1 MATGFSVVDA
11 LSKNSKKGVEET
23 PRARFRTKD
32 ISIHKIYSNS
42 KNFYPQEG
50 IEEKAAEILAVGMLE
65 NIAVMYAPE
74 EQGEYRIISGERRW
88 RALKML
94 AEQGY
99 KEFEIVTCQVRSP
112 ANPHEE
118 KIELI
123 IANSSRVKDTA
134 TLLREEA
141 ELKEEL
147 EYMRENG
154 IKLRGY
160 DLESGRLRDVIAGML
175 KMSKTKIAQIETVNN
190 NLIPELREALEQKHI
205 TFSAAYELAGMAEA
219 EQREALEKYMED
231 GELSYKTIKEMKQEM
246 DAACQKEQMP
256 EQKTID
262 HNSDAAEIGVSDSD
276 TDNPGDE
283 RPEEAAEDDEEEEVE
298 SELIPEPYED
308 PHPIGITS
316 LCYGCQKYLDCNV
329 RTSTCTSCDQYVD
342 KAEAEKTEEQRYDE
356 EQARI
361 DRKTRARL
369 REMEDEEK
377 MKRLPSKEKKREAV
391 LEFFAMCDAIC
402 DYYRCDENEE
412 VPSSEACPLFKWC
425 SGMTF
430 SMSEG
435 EIRELLDVVER
446 EKRDSN
452 K

>member
-11 LSKNSKKGVEET
+11 LSKNSKQGVEET

-88 RALKML
+88 RALKIL
-94 AEQGY
+94 VEQGY

-175 KMSKTKIAQIETVNN
+175 KMSKTKIAQIEAVNN
-190 NLIPELREALEQKHI
+190 NLIPELREALEQNHI
-205 TFSAAYELAGMAEA
+205 TFSAAYELAGMAEV

-231 GELSYKTIKEMKQEM
+231 GELSYKTIKEMKQKM
-246 DAACQKEQMP
+246 DMDSQEEQMP
-256 EQKTID
+256 EQKMID
-262 HNSDAAEIGVSDSD
+262 HNGDVNEMDVSDSD
-276 TDNPGDE
+276 TDSLGDE
-283 RPEEAAEDDEEEEVE
+283 RPEEAAEDDEEEEME
-298 SELIPEPYED
+298 LELIPEPYED

-316 LCYGCQKYLDCNV
+316 LCYSCQKYLDCNV
-329 RTSTCTSCDQYVD
+329 RTSTCTSCDQYVN
-342 KAEAEKTEEQRYDE
+342 KAEAEKTDEQRYDE

-361 DRKTRARL
+361 DRQTRARL

-377 MKRLPSKEKKREAV
+377 MKHLPSEEKKREAV
-391 LEFFAMCDAIC
+391 IEFLSACDAIC
-402 DYYRCDENEE
+402 TGRHCDMYGFDS
-412 VPSSEACPLFKWC
+412 PLQCPLYKWC
-425 SGMTF
+425 DGTIFPM
-430 SMSEG
+430 G
-435 EIRELLDVVER
+435 EKNMREFVDAVER
-446 EKRDSN
+446 EKERVEQ
-452 K
+452 

>member
-1 MATGFSVVDA
+1 MATGFSVMDA
-11 LSKNSKKGVEET
+11 LSKNSKQGAEET

-42 KNFYPQEG
+42 QNFYPQEG

-65 NIAVMYAPE
+65 NITVMYAPE
-74 EQGEYRIISGERRW
+74 GQGEYRIISGERRW

-94 AEQGY
+94 VEQGY

-160 DLESGRLRDVIAGML
+160 DLESGRLRDVIATML
-175 KMSKTKIAQIETVNN
+175 KMSKTKIAQIEAVNN
-190 NLIPELREALEQKHI
+190 NLIAEFREALEQKFI
-205 TFSAAYELAGMAEA
+205 TFSAAYELAGMSAEG
-219 EQREALEKYMED
+219 QRKALERYMED
-231 GELSYKTIKEMKQEM
+231 GELPYKIIKEMKQEI
-246 DAACQKEQMP
+246 DAACQGEQIPGQMVF
-256 EQKTID
+256 D
-262 HNSDAAEIGVSDSD
+262 HNGDVNEMNVSDSD
-276 TDNPGDE
+276 TDSPGDE
-283 RPEEAAEDDEEEEVE
+283 RPEEAAEDGKEEAAE

-361 DRKTRARL
+361 DRQTRARI

-377 MKRLPSKEKKREAV
+377 MKHLPSEEKKREAV
-391 LEFFAMCDAIC
+391 IEFLATCDAMCVGRHC
-402 DYYRCDENEE
+402 DMYEPD
-412 VPSSEACPLFKWC
+412 STLQCPLYKWC
-425 SGMTF
+425 NGMIF
-430 SMSEG
+430 PMG
-435 EIRELLDVVER
+435 EKGIREFVDAVENRR
-446 EKRDSN
+446 EKRE
-452 K
+452 

>member
-1 MATGFSVVDA
+1 MATGFSVMDA
-11 LSKNSKKGVEET
+11 LSKNSKQGVEET

-32 ISIHKIYSNS
+32 ISIHKIYSNG

-94 AEQGY
+94 VEQGY
-99 KEFEIVTCQVRSP
+99 KEFEVVTCQVRSP

-141 ELKEEL
+141 ELKSEL
-147 EYMRENG
+147 EYMRDNG

-160 DLESGRLRDVIAGML
+160 DLSSGRLRDVIAGML
-175 KMSKTKIAQIETVNN
+175 KMSKTKVAQIETVNN
-190 NLIPELREALEQKHI
+190 NLITEFREALENNRI
-205 TFSAAYELAGMAEA
+205 TFSAAYELAGMSAEG
-219 EQREALEKYMED
+219 QRKALEKYIDD
-231 GELSYKTIKEMKQEM
+231 GEINYKDIKTMKQDIDATCQEEQIPGQMAFGHNGDITEM
-246 DAACQKEQMP
+246 
-256 EQKTID
+256 
-262 HNSDAAEIGVSDSD
+262 NVSDSD
-276 TDNPGDE
+276 TGKSNNASME
-283 RPEEAAEDDEEEEVE
+283 IADDEEETET
-298 SELIPEPYED
+298 ELIPEPYED

-316 LCYGCQKYLDCNV
+316 LCYGCQKYLTCNV

-342 KAEAEKTEEQRYDE
+342 KAEAEKTDEQKYDE

-361 DRKTRARL
+361 DRQTRARL
-369 REMEDEEK
+369 REIEDEEK
-377 MKRLPSKEKKREAV
+377 MGRLPSEEKKREAV
-391 LEFFAMCDAIC
+391 IEFLSACDTIC
-402 DYYRCDENEE
+402 HKNHCDLYEPES
-412 VPSSEACPLFKWC
+412 PMQCPIYKWC
-425 SGMTF
+425 NKMIF
-430 SMSEG
+430 PIG
-435 EIRELLDVVER
+435 EKNIKKFIEAVDKHKGE
-446 EKRDSN
+446 EKQ
-452 K
+452 

>member
-1 MATGFSVVDA
+1 MATGFSVMDA
-11 LSKNSKKGVEET
+11 LSKNSKQGVEET

-94 AEQGY
+94 VEQGY

-175 KMSKTKIAQIETVNN
+175 KISKTKIAQIEAVNN

-219 EQREALEKYMED
+219 EQREALKKYMED
-231 GELSYKTIKEMKQEM
+231 GELSYKTIKEMKQEI
-246 DAACQKEQMP
+246 DAACQGEQIPGQMVF
-256 EQKTID
+256 D

-283 RPEEAAEDDEEEEVE
+283 RPEEAAEDDEEEEME
-298 SELIPEPYED
+298 LELIPEPYED

-316 LCYGCQKYLDCNV
+316 LCYSCQKYLDCNV
-329 RTSTCTSCDQYVD
+329 RTSTCTSCDQYVN
-342 KAEAEKTEEQRYDE
+342 KAEAEKTDEQRYDE

-361 DRKTRARL
+361 DRQTRARL

-377 MKRLPSKEKKREAV
+377 MKHLPSEEKKREAV
-391 LEFFAMCDAIC
+391 IEFLSACDAIC
-402 DYYRCDENEE
+402 TGRHCDMYGFDS
-412 VPSSEACPLFKWC
+412 PLQCPLYKWC
-425 SGMTF
+425 DGTIFPM
-430 SMSEG
+430 G
-435 EIRELLDVVER
+435 EKKMREFVDAVER
-446 EKRDSN
+446 EKERA

>member
-11 LSKNSKKGVEET
+11 LSKNSKQGVEET

-94 AEQGY
+94 VEQGY

-154 IKLRGY
+154 IKIRGY
-160 DLESGRLRDVIAGML
+160 DLESGRLRDVITGML
-175 KMSKTKIAQIETVNN
+175 KMSKTKIAQIEAVNN

-219 EQREALEKYMED
+219 EQREALKKYMED
-231 GELSYKTIKEMKQEM
+231 GELSYKTIKEMKQKM
-246 DAACQKEQMP
+246 DMDSQEEQMP
-256 EQKTID
+256 EQKMID
-262 HNSDAAEIGVSDSD
+262 HNGDVNEMDVSDSD
-276 TDNPGDE
+276 TDSLGNK
-283 RPEEAAEDDEEEEVE
+283 RPEEAAEDGEEEEME
-298 SELIPEPYED
+298 LELIPEPYED

-342 KAEAEKTEEQRYDE
+342 KAEAEKTDEQRYDE

-361 DRKTRARL
+361 DRQTRARI

-377 MKRLPSKEKKREAV
+377 MKHLPSEEKKREAV
-391 LEFFAMCDAIC
+391 IEFLSACDAIC
-402 DYYRCDENEE
+402 TGRHCDMYGFDS
-412 VPSSEACPLFKWC
+412 PLQCPLYKWC
-425 SGMTF
+425 DGTIFPM
-430 SMSEG
+430 G
-435 EIRELLDVVER
+435 EKKMREFVDTVER
-446 EKRDSN
+446 EKERA

>member
-11 LSKNSKKGVEET
+11 LSKNSKQGIEET

-50 IEEKAAEILAVGMLE
+50 IKEKAAEILAVGMLE

-94 AEQGY
+94 VEQGY

-154 IKLRGY
+154 IKIRGY

-175 KMSKTKIAQIETVNN
+175 KMSKTKIAQIEAVNN
-190 NLIPELREALEQKHI
+190 NLIPELREAMEQKHI

-231 GELSYKTIKEMKQEM
+231 GKLSYKSIKEMKQEM

-262 HNSDAAEIGVSDSD
+262 HNSDANEMDVSDSD
-276 TDNPGDE
+276 TDGLD
-283 RPEEAAEDDEEEEVE
+283 DDEEEAAAQ
-298 SELIPEPYED
+298 ELIPEPYED

-316 LCYGCQKYLDCNV
+316 LCYGCQRYLECNV

-342 KAEAEKTEEQRYDE
+342 KAEAEKTDEQRYDE
-356 EQARI
+356 EQDRI
-361 DRKTRARL
+361 DRQTRARL
-369 REMEDEEK
+369 REIEDEEK
-377 MKRLPSKEKKREAV
+377 MKRLPSEEKKREAV
-391 LEFFAMCDAIC
+391 IEFLSACDAIC
-402 DYYRCDENEE
+402 TGRHCDMYGFDS
-412 VPSSEACPLFKWC
+412 PLRCPLYKWC
-425 SGMTF
+425 DGTIFPM
-430 SMSEG
+430 G
-435 EIRELLDVVER
+435 EKKIREFVDAVER
-446 EKRDSN
+446 EK
-452 K
+452 

>member
-94 AEQGY
+94 VEQGY

-160 DLESGRLRDVIAGML
+160 DLESGRLRDVIATML
-175 KMSKTKIAQIETVNN
+175 KMSKTKIAQIEAVNN
-190 NLIPELREALEQKHI
+190 NLIPELREALEQNHI
-205 TFSAAYELAGMAEA
+205 TFSAAYELAGMAEV

-231 GELSYKTIKEMKQEM
+231 GELPYKIIKEMKQEI
-246 DAACQKEQMP
+246 DAACQGEQIP
-256 EQKTID
+256 GQIVFD
-262 HNSDAAEIGVSDSD
+262 HNGDVNEMDVSDSD
-276 TDNPGDE
+276 TDSPGDE
-283 RPEEAAEDDEEEEVE
+283 RPKEAAEDGREEAAELEV
-298 SELIPEPYED
+298 IPEPYED

-316 LCYGCQKYLDCNV
+316 LCYGCQRYLGCNV

-342 KAEAEKTEEQRYDE
+342 KAEAEKTDEQRYDE

-361 DRKTRARL
+361 DRQTRARL
-369 REMEDEEK
+369 RKMEDEEK
-377 MKRLPSKEKKREAV
+377 MKHLPSEEKKREAV
-391 LEFFAMCDAIC
+391 IEFLAACDAMCVGCHC
-402 DYYRCDENEE
+402 DMHEPD
-412 VPSSEACPLFKWC
+412 STLQCPLYKWC
-425 SGMTF
+425 NGMIF
-430 SMSEG
+430 PMG
-435 EIRELLDVVER
+435 ERGIREFVDAVENRR
-446 EKRDSN
+446 EKCE
-452 K
+452 

>member
-94 AEQGY
+94 VEQGY

-160 DLESGRLRDVIAGML
+160 DLESGRLRDVIATML
-175 KMSKTKIAQIETVNN
+175 KMSKTKIAQIEAVNN
-190 NLIPELREALEQKHI
+190 NLIPELREALEQNHI
-205 TFSAAYELAGMAEA
+205 TFSAAYELAGMAEV

-231 GELSYKTIKEMKQEM
+231 GELPYKIIKEMKQEI
-246 DAACQKEQMP
+246 DAACQGEQIP
-256 EQKTID
+256 GQIVFD
-262 HNSDAAEIGVSDSD
+262 HNGDVNEMDVSDSD
-276 TDNPGDE
+276 TDSPGDE
-283 RPEEAAEDDEEEEVE
+283 RPKEAAEDGREEAGGLEV
-298 SELIPEPYED
+298 IPEPYED

-316 LCYGCQKYLDCNV
+316 LCYGCQRYLGCNV

-342 KAEAEKTEEQRYDE
+342 KAEAEKTDEQRYDE

-361 DRKTRARL
+361 DRQTRARL
-369 REMEDEEK
+369 RKMEDEEK
-377 MKRLPSKEKKREAV
+377 MKHLPSEEKKREAV
-391 LEFFAMCDAIC
+391 IEFLAACDAMCVGCHC
-402 DYYRCDENEE
+402 DMHEPD
-412 VPSSEACPLFKWC
+412 STLQCPLYKWC
-425 SGMTF
+425 NGMIF
-430 SMSEG
+430 PMG
-435 EIRELLDVVER
+435 ERGIREFVDAVENRR
-446 EKRDSN
+446 EKCE
-452 K
+452 

>member
-50 IEEKAAEILAVGMLE
+50 IKEKAAEILAVGMLE

-141 ELKEEL
+141 ELKEE
-147 EYMRENG
+147 
-154 IKLRGY
+154 
-160 DLESGRLRDVIAGML
+160 
-175 KMSKTKIAQIETVNN
+175 
-190 NLIPELREALEQKHI
+190 
-205 TFSAAYELAGMAEA
+205 
-219 EQREALEKYMED
+219 
-231 GELSYKTIKEMKQEM
+231 
-246 DAACQKEQMP
+246 
-256 EQKTID
+256 
-262 HNSDAAEIGVSDSD
+262 
-276 TDNPGDE
+276 
-283 RPEEAAEDDEEEEVE
+283 VE
-298 SELIPEPYED
+298 
-308 PHPIGITS
+308 
-316 LCYGCQKYLDCNV
+316 
-329 RTSTCTSCDQYVD
+329 
-342 KAEAEKTEEQRYDE
+342 
-356 EQARI
+356 
-361 DRKTRARL
+361 
-369 REMEDEEK
+369 
-377 MKRLPSKEKKREAV
+377 
-391 LEFFAMCDAIC
+391 
-402 DYYRCDENEE
+402 
-412 VPSSEACPLFKWC
+412 
-425 SGMTF
+425 
-430 SMSEG
+430 
-435 EIRELLDVVER
+435 
-446 EKRDSN
+446 
-452 K
+452 

>member
-1 MATGFSVVDA
+1 MATGFSVMDA
-11 LSKNSKKGVEET
+11 LSKNSKQGVEET

-94 AEQGY
+94 VEQGY

-123 IANSSRVKDTA
+123 IANSSRVKDIT
-134 TLLREEA
+134 TILREEA

-160 DLESGRLRDVIAGML
+160 DLSNGRLRDVIAGML
-175 KMSKTKIAQIETVNN
+175 KMSKTKIGQIEAVNH
-190 NLIPELREALEQKHI
+190 NLIAELRKALEKGHI
-205 TFSAAYELAGMAEA
+205 TFSAAYELAGMTE
-219 EQREALEKYMED
+219 ERQREALRKYIED
-231 GELSYKTIKEMKQEM
+231 GELAYKTIKEMKKEDVGRQEGQAVTPSSDHDGDGARM
-246 DAACQKEQMP
+246 D
-256 EQKTID
+256 
-262 HNSDAAEIGVSDSD
+262 VSESD
-276 TDNPGDE
+276 TE
-283 RPEEAAEDDEEEEVE
+283 KEEEPVMTQRAEDEEETEAE
-298 SELIPEPYED
+298 TGSIPEPYED

-329 RTSTCTSCDQYVD
+329 RTSACTSCDQYVD
-342 KAEAEKTEEQRYDE
+342 KVEAEKTDEQRYDE

-361 DRKTRARL
+361 DRQTRARL

-377 MKRLPSKEKKREAV
+377 MGRLPSEEKKREAV
-391 LEFFAMCDAIC
+391 LEFLAACNSIC
-402 DYYRCDENEE
+402 RSHNHKREDCSVN
-412 VPSSEACPLFKWC
+412 VGKCPIFKWC
-425 SGMTF
+425 RGQDPVF
-430 SMSEG
+430 PIDIVG
-435 EIRELLDVVER
+435 FVEAV
-446 EKRDSN
+446 EKEE
-452 K
+452 KEK